1 MTVAGR
7 CALANRAAHRHETVI
22 VRGDDRSV
30 GQPTRVVPGKTRRGE
45 AMSNG
50 SAWNAIMQYSFLSVF
65 AKDGV
70 IDAEELAMLERLAL
84 EDGRVDEKERAVLSK
99 VFARITEQTT
109 EPAVWDEIQR
119 FKQEFGIS

>member
-1 MTVAGR
+1 
-7 CALANRAAHRHETVI
+7 
-22 VRGDDRSV
+22 
-30 GQPTRVVPGKTRRGE
+30 
-45 AMSNG
+45 MSNG

-99 VFARITEQTT
+99 VFARITQQTT
-109 EPAVWDEIQR
+109 EPAVWAEIER